1 MKLCKNCKH
10 RKSARWHYFCY
21 HPDVVGQNK
30 LSVVDGSA
38 LYKHCNII
46 RGNKSENN
54 SYAGLCGESGKLYEP
69 NLFRKILIKLKVV
82 DE

>member
-46 RGNKSENN
+46 RGNKTGNN
-54 SYAGLCGESGKLYEP
+54 SYAGVYAV
-69 NLFRKILIKLKVV
+69 NLETYMSLLGL
-82 DE
+82 ENY

>member
-10 RKSARWHYFCY
+10 HKSARWHYFCY

-38 LYKHCNII
+38 LYKN
-46 RGNKSENN
+46 GNN
-54 SYAGLCGESGKLYEP
+54 SYAGLCGESGNLYGP
-69 NLFRKILIKLKVV
+69 KALRKFLIKLKVV